1 MENKFDI
8 ADFVKTQ
15 TLQSVTEQLVERE
28 KQRRKKMHLSQRDL
42 ANRSGVSYASI
53 RRFECI
59 GEISLNSLLK
69 IANALNCLEDFNLIF
84 KTPVVKSLKDY
95 DVRLKI

>member
-1 MENKFDI
+1 MEKKFDI

-15 TLQSVTEQLVERE
+15 TIQSVTEQLVERE

-42 ANRSGVSYASI
+42 ANKSGVSYASI
-53 RRFECI
+53 RRFENI

-69 IANALNCLEDFNLIF
+69 IANALDCLEDFNSLF
-84 KTPVVKSLKDY
+84 KMPVVKSLKDY
-95 DVRLKI
+95 DI

>member
-8 ADFVKTQ
+8 ANFVITQ
-15 TLQSVTEQLVERE
+15 TIQAVTAQLVERE

-42 ANRSGVSYASI
+42 ANKSGVSYASI
-53 RRFECI
+53 RRFESI

-69 IANALNCLEDFNLIF
+69 IANALDCLEDFNSIF
-84 KTPVVKSLKDY
+84 KMPVVKSLKDY
-95 DVRLKI
+95 NV

>member
-15 TLQSVTEQLVERE
+15 TIQSVTEQIVEQE
-28 KQRRKKMHLSQRDL
+28 KLRRKNLHLSQRDL
-42 ANRSGVSYASI
+42 ANKSGVSYASI
-53 RRFECI
+53 RRFESI

-69 IANALNCLEDFNLIF
+69 IANALDCLEDFNSVF
-84 KTPVVKSLKDY
+84 KTSVVKSLKDIIY
-95 DVRLKI
+95 D

>member
-1 MENKFDI
+1 MEKKFDI

-15 TLQSVTEQLVERE
+15 TIQSVTEQLVERE

-42 ANRSGVSYASI
+42 ANKSGVSYASI
-53 RRFECI
+53 RRFENI

-69 IANALNCLEDFNLIF
+69 IANALDCLEEFNSVF
-84 KTPVVKSLKDY
+84 KMPALKNLKDY
-95 DVRLKI
+95 DI